1 MSVEFSQKTLQE
13 FEGLLDRYPTRKAA
27 SIPTLFLAQRDFGY
41 ISNEVIEYVSGLLD
55 LTVAET
61 NNIVSFYTMFYR
73 EKMGKH
79 VIQVCHTLS
88 CSLLGAANIVDHLK
102 SKLGIS
108 PGETTLDNQFSLLKV
123 ECLGACGTAPAMRIN
138 DDYYESLTLN
148 KIDELIDKLA
158 VKSVN
163 HPSAEGPVQ

>member
-13 FEGLLDRYPTRKAA
+13 FSGLLERYPTKKAA
-27 SIPTLFLAQRDFGY
+27 SLPTLYLAQRDFGY

-55 LTVAET
+55 LTEAEM
-61 NNIVSFYTMFYR
+61 NNIVSFYTMYYR

-88 CSLLGAANIVDHLK
+88 CSLLGAANIVGHLK

-108 PGETTLDNQFSLLKV
+108 PGETTPDNQFSLIKV
-123 ECLGACGTAPAMRIN
+123 ECLGACGTAPVMRIN
-138 DDYYESLTLN
+138 DDYYESLTLE
-148 KIDELIDKLA
+148 KIDELIDQRVAGEVSK
-158 VKSVN
+158 
-163 HPSAEGPVQ
+163 PSTESSAQ

>member
-1 MSVEFSQKTLQE
+1 MSLPIILKQTQIQSKFH
-13 FEGLLDRYPTRKAA
+13 F
-27 SIPTLFLAQRDFGY
+27 F
-41 ISNEVIEYVSGLLD
+41 VIDPY
-55 LTVAET
+55 
-61 NNIVSFYTMFYR
+61 FY
-73 EKMGKH
+73 
-79 VIQVCHTLS
+79 
-88 CSLLGAANIVDHLK
+88 HLK